1 MHDVGVMSGLAAG
14 AWLGGAEAPTKLVA
28 VGLSPFV
35 VSLTMVAG
43 VFVARWTLP
52 TLLKGTGYVLHDLQA
67 RAHLVIWA
75 ILAGALWAVANT
87 LTIFAIR
94 DVGLSV
100 AFPLWNINSLVG
112 LFWGWLLFKEL
123 RGAGARQATKVLA
136 GASAIVF
143 GACLLA
149 YACAQHGTGGPH
161 RAAAGLLAALGAG
174 LLWGTMYIPYRK
186 AYISGMNPLSF
197 VTVFTVGELFTM
209 SALALIFRGGLAPL
223 LKELAQARAAL
234 FWLFLGGFCWVL
246 GDLFQQYAAKY
257 IGIGRGIPL
266 SNTNQ
271 LWGLAWGALVFGE
284 LSGKGGTAQELI
296 IAGSA
301 TMVAGAV
308 AISMAEAPP
317 SEQES
322 WRASQRR
329 EFARYHFDLEPPEAT
344 VRGVGAPK
352 HDARTTA
359 GETPAPRVSGD
370 ALPKQRASRRWWDVP
385 IVVAAVGI
393 FLLLAS
399 GARRPPIAINPFWS
413 MLLAL
418 AMLGLLA
425 ACGMVLWKRTR
436 FS

>member
-1 MHDVGVMSGLAAG
+1 VISGLAAG

-28 VGLSPFV
+28 VGVSPFV
-35 VSLTMVAG
+35 ISLAMVVG

-52 TLLKGTGYVLHDLQA
+52 TLLKGTGYVFEDLRA
-67 RAHLVIWA
+67 RIHLVIWA

-87 LTIFAIR
+87 LTVFAIR

-112 LFWGWLLFKEL
+112 LFWGWFLFNEL
-123 RGAGARQATKVLA
+123 RGAGVRQGSKVLG
-136 GASAIVF
+136 GASAIVA

-149 YACAQHGTGGPH
+149 YATAQHGAGMPH
-161 RAAAGLLAALGAG
+161 RATAGILAAVGAG

-209 SALALIFRGGLAPL
+209 SALALIFRGGFTTL

-234 FWLFLGGFCWVL
+234 FWLFLGGFCWVV

-284 LSGKGGTAQELI
+284 LSGKSGAAQGLI

-301 TMVAGAV
+301 AMIAGAV
-308 AISMAEAPP
+308 AISLAEAPA
-317 SEQES
+317 SEQEE

-329 EFARYHFDLEPPEAT
+329 EEERYQLNAEPSMTSTPGEAAE
-344 VRGVGAPK
+344 R
-352 HDARTTA
+352 RT
-359 GETPAPRVSGD
+359 G
-370 ALPKQRASRRWWDVP
+370 RRWWDIP
-385 IVVAAVGI
+385 IVAAAVGI
-393 FLLLAS
+393 FLFLARGAHRPPLVINLFWTSLLA
-399 GARRPPIAINPFWS
+399 F
-413 MLLAL
+413 
-418 AMLGLLA
+418 AMLGFLFT
-425 ACGMVLWKRTR
+425 CGWVLWKRTR
-436 FS
+436 FL

>member
-1 MHDVGVMSGLAAG
+1 MISGLAAG
-14 AWLGGAEAPTKLVA
+14 AWLGGAEAPTKLVT

-35 VSLTMVAG
+35 ISLAMVVG
-43 VFVARWTLP
+43 VFTARWTLP
-52 TLLKGTGYVLHDLQA
+52 TVLKGTGYVFEDLRA
-67 RAHLVIWA
+67 RSHLVVWA

-87 LTIFAIR
+87 LTVFAIR

-112 LFWGWLLFKEL
+112 LFWGWFLFNEL
-123 RGAGARQATKVLA
+123 RGAGARQGSKVLG
-136 GASAIVF
+136 GAAAIVA

-149 YACAQHGTGGPH
+149 YATAQRGMETPH
-161 RAAAGLLAALGAG
+161 RAAAGVLAALGAG

-209 SALALIFRGGLAPL
+209 TALALVFRGGLTPL
-223 LKELAQARAAL
+223 LKELVQARPAL

-284 LSGKGGTAQELI
+284 LSGKSGAAQGLI

-301 TMVAGAV
+301 TMIVGAV
-308 AISMAEAPP
+308 AISLAEAPA
-317 SEQES
+317 SEQDW

-329 EFARYHFDLEPPEAT
+329 EEERYNLDPGPAKTSQAAESS
-344 VRGVGAPK
+344 
-352 HDARTTA
+352 A
-359 GETPAPRVSGD
+359 G
-370 ALPKQRASRRWWDVP
+370 RRWWDIP
-385 IVVAAVGI
+385 IVAIAAGI
-393 FLLLAS
+393 FFFLAK
-399 GARRPPIAINPFWS
+399 GAHRPPILINLFWTS
-413 MLLAL
+413 LLTF
-418 AMLGLLA
+418 AMLGFLF
-425 ACGMVLWKRTR
+425 ACGWVLWKRTR
-436 FS
+436 FL

>member
-1 MHDVGVMSGLAAG
+1 VISGLAAG
-14 AWLGGAEAPTKLVA
+14 AWLGGAEAPTKLVT
-28 VGLSPFV
+28 VGLSPYV
-35 VSLTMVAG
+35 ISLAMVAG

-52 TLLKGTGYVLHDLQA
+52 TLLKGTGYVFHDLRA

-87 LTIFAIR
+87 LTVFAIR

-112 LFWGWLLFKEL
+112 LFWGWFLFNEL
-123 RGAGARQATKVLA
+123 RGAGTRQASKVLG
-136 GASAIVF
+136 GAFAIVV

-149 YACAQHGTGGPH
+149 YASGQHGVGAPH
-161 RAAAGLLAALGAG
+161 RAAAGILAALGAG

-197 VTVFTVGELFTM
+197 VTVFTIGELFTM
-209 SALALIFRGGLAPL
+209 SALALIFSRGLAPL
-223 LKELAQARAAL
+223 LAELTQARGAL

-284 LSGKGGTAQELI
+284 LSGKGGAAQGLI
-296 IAGSA
+296 IAGSV

-308 AISMAEAPP
+308 AISLAEAPAG
-317 SEQES
+317 EQES

-329 EFARYHFDLEPPEAT
+329 ESERYQLDPDPLE
-344 VRGVGAPK
+344 GAAP
-352 HDARTTA
+352 AA
-359 GETPAPRVSGD
+359 GSRA
-370 ALPKQRASRRWWDVP
+370 KQGASRRWWDVP
-385 IVVAAVGI
+385 IVVVAAGV
-393 FLLLAS
+393 FLLLAR
-399 GARRPPIAINPFWS
+399 GTRRPPIAMNLFW
-413 MLLAL
+413 MALLAV
-418 AMLGLLA
+418 AMLGFLV